1 MGPVRKE
8 VEGREEWRVGVEVA
22 RWRYNFSFVAE
33 EIKVEKLLKWE
44 GEERRTEGNPARWPL
59 SETGLLADTSRYGPQ
74 IQMIEGSTDPK
85 TEDRWGKLM

>member
-1 MGPVRKE
+1 V
-8 VEGREEWRVGVEVA
+8 WVEVA

-44 GEERRTEGNPARWPL
+44 GEERRIEGNPAWWPL
-59 SETGLLADTSRYGPQ
+59 SKTGLLADTSRYGPQ
-74 IQMIEGSTDPK
+74 IQTIEVITGPK